1 MSLVCL
7 SFHDRCVQISSP
19 RLLSIYST
27 SRSQSRKIRY
37 ERIILPQKDELLSFS
52 LFFDP
57 PLRISSYFP
66 FPSLSLSLSLEIEFI
81 AEIARLRPTIGVP
94 MPTLSETLRTGPYP
108 PPPQDKFC
116 NVLPNTDPEYV
127 ERVSIFLI
135 LH

>member
-1 MSLVCL
+1 MNYYYIVLPFL
-7 SFHDRCVQISSP
+7 RSSP
-19 RLLSIYST
+19 SNFLLFSFP
-27 SRSQSRKIRY
+27 
-37 ERIILPQKDELLSFS
+37 LP
-52 LFFDP
+52 FF
-57 PLRISSYFP
+57 
-66 FPSLSLSLSLEIEFI
+66 SLEIEFI

>member
-27 SRSQSRKIRY
+27 SQSRKIRY
-37 ERIILPQKDELLSFS
+37 ERIILPQKNELLYRSPFS
-52 LFFDP
+52 SILPFE
-57 PLRISSYFP
+57 FP
-66 FPSLSLSLSLEIEFI
+66 FIFLSPPFLSLSLEIEFI